1 MRINIDGVSLLEAKA
16 SAAGNYNYYMDITEY
31 ASKLFGTGIVER
43 ALLEV
48 VSCANAAEDGAEH
61 ITKVAGKNVGDAL
74 RQICE
79 GASLLYGDRDLIIKF
94 TLGKVVCFCRAE
106 SSAVGEPAMPDI

>member
-16 SAAGNYNYYMDITEY
+16 SVAGNYNYYMDITEY

-48 VSCANAAEDGAEH
+48 VSCVNVAEDGGR
-61 ITKVAGKNVGDAL
+61 TTTN
-74 RQICE
+74 
-79 GASLLYGDRDLIIKF
+79 S
-94 TLGKVVCFCRAE
+94 
-106 SSAVGEPAMPDI
+106 

>member
-94 TLGKVVCFCRAE
+94 TLGKVLCFCSAE
-106 SSAVGEPAMPDI
+106 SSAVGETAMPDI

>member
-16 SAAGNYNYYMDITEY
+16 SVAGNYNYYMDITEY

-48 VSCANAAEDGAEH
+48 VSVHYQG
-61 ITKVAGKNVGDAL
+61 
-74 RQICE
+74 
-79 GASLLYGDRDLIIKF
+79 
-94 TLGKVVCFCRAE
+94 CR
-106 SSAVGEPAMPDI
+106 GECRGRTTTNS

>member
-48 VSCANAAEDGAEH
+48 VSCANAAED

-94 TLGKVVCFCRAE
+94 TLGKVVCFCSAE
-106 SSAVGEPAMPDI
+106 SSAVGETAMPDI